1 MSADRPVLGILL
13 MLGFCVLAPLGDGI
27 AKHLGATLPLLVLVT
42 GRFAVQ
48 ALLLLPLMGTGGRG
62 FAMSRRVLGLTVLRT
77 LLHVVGI
84 GSMFLALRYL
94 PLADA
99 IAIAFVMPFVMLLL
113 GWFFLGEQVGR
124 HRLLAC
130 AVGFAG
136 TLMVVQPSFAAVGLP
151 AFLPLIVAVVFSFFM
166 LITRTVAREVDPIA
180 LQCVSGL
187 LASAILVPVLVV
199 LAASDLG
206 GLGPIL
212 PSGRALGLLLLLGAL
227 GTGAHLLM
235 TWSLR
240 FAPTSTV
247 APMQYLEIPFA
258 AAIGLVLFGDFP
270 NGLALAGIAVTI
282 AAGLY
287 IIARERAISRTA
299 PAPSAPPRPA
309 PAPPAA

>member
-13 MLGFCVLAPLGDGI
+13 MLGFCVLAPLGDGV
-27 AKHLGATLPLLVLVT
+27 AKHLGATLPLLMLVAA
-42 GRFAVQ
+42 RFLVQ

-62 FAMSRRVLGLTVLRT
+62 FAMSGRVLRLTVLRT
-77 LLHVVGI
+77 LLHILGI

-124 HRLLAC
+124 HRLFAC

-151 AFLPLIVAVVFSFFM
+151 ALLPLVVAVVFAFFM
-166 LITRTVAREVDPIA
+166 LVTRAIAREIDPVA

-187 LASAILVPVLVV
+187 QASAILLPL
-199 LAASDLG
+199 LAVFAMSDLP
-206 GLGPIL
+206 GLAPIL
-212 PSGRALGLLLLLGAL
+212 PAGREFGLLLLLGAL
-227 GTGAHLLM
+227 GTGANLLI

-287 IIARERAISRTA
+287 IIARERAISRA
-299 PAPSAPPRPA
+299 VLPPSAPPRPA
-309 PAPPAA
+309 PAPPVA